1 MQHKP
6 ELARWLASITYR
18 TAAGPLTV
26 DHGIEELDEIADLV
40 EAGPDWDT
48 IERIE
53 VVKGRGIRLGYTIE
67 RAADE

>member
-18 TAAGPLTV
+18 TAVGPLTV

-40 EAGPDWDT
+40 EAGPNWDT

-53 VVKGRGIRLGYTIE
+53 IVKGANPRPWFTIE
-67 RAADE
+67 QATEE

>member
-18 TAAGPLTV
+18 TAVGPLTV

-40 EAGPDWDT
+40 EAGPNWDT

-53 VVKGRGIRLGYTIE
+53 IVKGANPRPGFTIE
-67 RAADE
+67 QAMEE